1 MKENR
6 YSIKDIEHLTHIKAH
21 TIRIWEQRYQILV
34 PKRTSTNIRYYD
46 DDDLRKILNVNSLY
60 QQGVKISKIADLSE
74 SELIQEVQRLQGQ
87 SKVKSYDLVQSLI
100 QHVMQLN
107 EAEIMSILESKF
119 SAVGLEE
126 LYEKVLVPSFIRI
139 GELWQIN
146 TLSIG
151 HEHFFSTI
159 VRNYIIGKI
168 QTLPLNQGSSKR
180 AVLFLHTHEEHEISL
195 MIYHYMLRSN
205 GYHCV
210 FLGQNTP
217 FNDVRIVCEQF
228 KPQLILSN
236 FVKQIDQENFEEI
249 IYELIQLEAGNGV
262 AIGGAQ
268 ALQYKSVLPKG
279 VQVIQSRQDLEQIFV

>member
-34 PKRTSTNIRYYD
+34 PKRTTTNIRYYD

-74 SELIQEVQRLQGQ
+74 SELLQEVQKLQGQ
-87 SKVKSYDLVQSLI
+87 AKTKSYDLVQSLI
-100 QHVMQLN
+100 QYVMQLN
-107 EAEIMSILESKF
+107 EAEILSILESKY
-119 SAVGLEE
+119 SSVGLEE
-126 LYEKVLVPSFIRI
+126 LYEKVLVPSFVRI

-151 HEHFFSTI
+151 HEHFYSSI
-159 VRNYIIGKI
+159 VRNYILSKT
-168 QTLPLNQGSSKR
+168 QTLSLNQGSSKK
-180 AVLFLHTHEEHEISL
+180 ALLFLHTHEEHEISL
-195 MIYHYMLRSN
+195 MVYHYMLRSN

-210 FLGQNTP
+210 YLGQNTP
-217 FNDVRIVCEQF
+217 FKDVQIVCEQF
-228 KPQLILSN
+228 KPQLIVSN
-236 FVKQIDQENFEEI
+236 FVKQIDKENFEEI
-249 IYELIQLEAGNGV
+249 IDELTKLKASDGI

-268 ALQYKSVLPKG
+268 VLHYKSLLPKS
-279 VQVIQSRQDLEQIFV
+279 VNVIQSRQDLEQIFV

>member
-34 PKRTSTNIRYYD
+34 PKRTTTNIRYYD

-60 QQGVKISKIADLSE
+60 QQGVKISKIADLSD
-74 SELIQEVQRLQGQ
+74 SELLQEVQKLQGQ
-87 SKVKSYDLVQSLI
+87 AKTKSYDLVQSLI

-107 EAEIMSILESKF
+107 EVEILSILESKY

-126 LYEKVLVPSFIRI
+126 LYEKVLVPSFVRI

-151 HEHFFSTI
+151 HEHFFSSI
-159 VRNYIIGKI
+159 VRNYITSKT
-168 QTLPLNQGSSKR
+168 QALSLNQGSSKK
-180 AVLFLHTHEEHEISL
+180 ALLFLHTHEEHEISL
-195 MIYHYMLRSN
+195 MIYHYMLRAN

-210 FLGQNTP
+210 YLGQNTP
-217 FNDVRIVCEQF
+217 FKDVQIVCEQF
-228 KPQLILSN
+228 KPQIIVSN

-249 IYELIQLEAGNGV
+249 IDELTKLKAINGI

-268 ALQYKSVLPKG
+268 VLHYKSLLPKS
-279 VQVIQSRQDLEQIFV
+279 VNVIQSRQDLEQIFV

>member
-21 TIRIWEQRYQILV
+21 TIRIWEQRYQILI

-60 QQGVKISKIADLSE
+60 QQGVKISKIADLSDQ
-74 SELIQEVQRLQGQ
+74 ELVQEVQKLQTEP
-87 SKVKSYDLVQSLI
+87 KTKSYDLVQLLI

-107 EAEIMSILESKF
+107 EAEILSILESKY

-151 HEHFFSTI
+151 HEHFFSSI
-159 VRNYIIGKI
+159 VRNYILSKT
-168 QTLPLNQGSSKR
+168 QTLSLNQGSAKR
-180 AVLFLHTHEEHEISL
+180 ALLFLHTHEEHEISL
-195 MIYHYMLRSN
+195 MVYHYMLRTN
-205 GYHCV
+205 GYHCIY
-210 FLGQNTP
+210 LGQNTP

-228 KPQLILSN
+228 KPQLIVSN

-249 IYELIQLEAGNGV
+249 IEELIKLKSANGV

-268 ALQYKSVLPKG
+268 VLHYKALLPKSVH
-279 VQVIQSRQDLEQIFV
+279 VIQSRQDLEQIFV